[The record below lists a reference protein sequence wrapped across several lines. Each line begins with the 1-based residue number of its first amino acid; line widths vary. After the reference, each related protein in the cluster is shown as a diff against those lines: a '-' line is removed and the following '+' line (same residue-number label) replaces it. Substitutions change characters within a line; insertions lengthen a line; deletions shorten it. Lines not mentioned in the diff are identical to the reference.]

1 MAHAV
6 IAGRHRSECGTNIG
20 EVGQTVSHRPSSDA
34 QVPAQQAISSKS
46 FKTHADP
53 KGADSRNRTYPEKF
67 ARRVNIAPL
76 HRLTGMRRHSRHTAA
91 TGTLA
96 TLGILGAFIAGC
108 SSGSDGGPTASSSQA
123 TVTSETSATSKT
135 SDTPTAAPG
144 SVAVSPGGV
153 TTAVGAP
160 ADSTED
166 EYFKACQTAREWMQR
181 QGGDAKSQL
190 EPYLRS
196 VQSTD
201 ASSPGT
207 FGTPWSK
214 LSPERQAAVI
224 VAAQAAADALCG

>member
-20 EVGQTVSHRPSSDA
+20 EVGQTVSQRLSSDA
-34 QVPAQQAISSKS
+34 QVPAQRAISGKS

-53 KGADSRNRTYPEKF
+53 KEADRRNRTYPEKF

-76 HRLTGMRRHSRHTAA
+76 HRLAGMRRHSRPVAA
-91 TGTLA
+91 LGALATLA
-96 TLGILGAFIAGC
+96 TLGIFGAFIAGC
-108 SSGSDGGPTASSSQA
+108 SSGSDGEPTTSSSQA
-123 TVTSETSATSKT
+123 TVTPETSATSET
-135 SDTPTAAPG
+135 STAPPG

-166 EYFKACQTAREWMQR
+166 EYFKACQAARVWMQQ

-207 FGTPWSK
+207 FGTPWSQ
-214 LSPERQAAVI
+214 LAPERQAAVI